1 MRTLLAPR
9 EALCFWVEELKEE
22 EEGGS
27 WLEGDGRKR
36 EETTGRWM
44 GSR

>member
-9 EALCFWVEELKEE
+9 EALCFWE

-36 EETTGRWM
+36 EETMGSWM